1 MTIAE
6 LKKYCEE
13 NHVPDDTDILET
25 LECRK
30 VVDVEYDNY
39 YKALFLVF
47 D

>member
-13 NHVPDDTDILET
+13 NHVSDDTDIIEA

-30 VVDVEYDNY
+30 AVDVEYDNDCKILY
-39 YKALFLVF
+39 LIF

>member
-13 NHVPDDTDILET
+13 NNIPDDTEILES
-25 LECRK
+25 LCAESL
-30 VVDVEYDNY
+30 VDIEYDSTAL
-39 YKALFLVF
+39 ALFLIF

>member
-13 NHVPDDTDILET
+13 NHVQDDTDILEA

-30 VVDVEYDNY
+30 AVDVEYDSY
-39 YKALFLVF
+39 CEALFLIF

>member
-13 NHVPDDTDILET
+13 NHVQDDTDILEA

-30 VVDVEYDNY
+30 AVDVEYYSD
-39 YKALFLVF
+39 YKTLYLIF

>member
-13 NHVPDDTDILET
+13 NNIPDDTEILES
-25 LECRK
+25 LYAGSL
-30 VVDVEYDNY
+30 VDIEYDSTAL
-39 YKALFLVF
+39 ALFLIF

>member
-13 NHVPDDTDILET
+13 NHVSDDTDILEA
-25 LECRK
+25 LDCRK
-30 VVDVEYDNY
+30 AIDMEYDNDC
-39 YKALFLVF
+39 KTLFLIF

>member
-13 NHVPDDTDILET
+13 NHISDDTEIMESLYAGSLVDI
-25 LECRK
+25 
-30 VVDVEYDNY
+30 EYDSTAL
-39 YKALFLVF
+39 ALFLIF

>member
-13 NHVPDDTDILET
+13 NHVPDDTDILES
-25 LECRK
+25 LYAESLI
-30 VVDVEYDNY
+30 DIEYDNT
-39 YKALFLVF
+39 ALALLLIF